1 MRKIGS
7 KLLVVSLAVML
18 GLSLVGCGSQASTTT
33 TTGDAKPAEKIVA
46 KFTHVTTSDT
56 PKGKAAQKFA
66 DLVNER
72 SKGRLEIKVYPSGQL
87 FGDKD
92 EMEALQANN
101 VQFIAPSAGKL
112 VSFDKR
118 FQIGDVP
125 FLFKDNAAESKFWD
139 GEKGQELMKG
149 LESKGIIGFTTW
161 PNGMRQIMNSKKEL
175 KVPDDY
181 KGLKFRIPSGGV
193 LVDTFQALG
202 AGATVIPFSETYTA
216 LQQKVVDGTIATFDN
231 IQEEKYAEVLKYL
244 TVANVNSLSYV
255 VLMNK
260 SFFDGLPK
268 DLQDIVKTA
277 MKEAT
282 EYERQLSEQSAKD
295 SLDKL
300 KKSVNVYEITP
311 QERQLY
317 VQAMKP
323 VWDKYEPIMGKDLFE
338 AAQKA
343 NQ

>member
-1 MRKIGS
+1 MKKVGFKR
-7 KLLVVSLAVML
+7 LALSLAVVL
-18 GLSLVGCGSQASTTT
+18 GLSVVGCGSQPTATSGTKTQ
-33 TTGDAKPAEKIVA
+33 EKIVA
-46 KFTHVTTSDT
+46 KFTHVTAPQT

-72 SKGRLEIKVYPSGQL
+72 SKGRLEINVYPSGQL

-101 VQFIAPSAGKL
+101 VQFISPSAGKL

-125 FLFKDNAAESKFWD
+125 FLFNDNAAESKFWD
-139 GEKGQELMKG
+139 GEKGQALMKG
-149 LESKGIIGFTTW
+149 LQAKGIIGFTTW
-161 PNGMRQIMNSKKEL
+161 PNGMRQMMNSKQEL

-181 KGLKFRIPSGGV
+181 KGMKFRIPSGGV
-193 LVDTFQALG
+193 LVDTFKALG
-202 AGATVIPFSETYTA
+202 AGATVIPFSDTYTA

-231 IQEEKYAEVLKYL
+231 IAEEKYAEVLKYL

-260 SFFDGLPK
+260 SFYDGLPK
-268 DLQDIVKTA
+268 DLQDIVHQA

-282 EYERQLSEQSAKD
+282 DYERQLSDQSAKD
-295 SLDKL
+295 SMEKL
-300 KKSVNVYEITP
+300 KKSIKVHETTP
-311 QERQLY
+311 EERQLY
-317 VQAMKP
+317 VKAMKP